1 MLAIHLIVW
10 ELGCKPLI
18 TAVMEPSNGL
28 REVCIRTKVHV
39 REGMLLRH
47 RLHGERFLALFHRLA
62 ISICYWLD
70 GTKEGEMRFAASRA
84 QAARAFDFSRKAE

>member
-10 ELGCKPLI
+10 ELGCKTLI

-39 REGMLLRH
+39 REGMLLQQRP
-47 RLHGERFLALFHRLA
+47 HGDRFLP
-62 ISICYWLD
+62 
-70 GTKEGEMRFAASRA
+70 
-84 QAARAFDFSRKAE
+84 